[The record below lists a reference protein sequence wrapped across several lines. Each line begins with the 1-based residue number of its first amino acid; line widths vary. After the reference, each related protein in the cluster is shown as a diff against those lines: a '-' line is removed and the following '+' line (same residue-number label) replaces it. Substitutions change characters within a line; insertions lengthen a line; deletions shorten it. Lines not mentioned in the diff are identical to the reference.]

1 MAPLPAAKSADDIFA
16 TLEGFAGRDA
26 DWRSGRTFAYV
37 YDPGADVE
45 DVAKRAYMRF
55 LTENALAPG
64 AFPSLVRLEN
74 EVVGFALNHL
84 NAPEG
89 ASGSFTTGGTES
101 CLLAVKT
108 ARDYARAAKPHIT
121 RPELILPTTAHAAF
135 HKAAHY
141 FGLKKVL
148 VDVDPV
154 TFRAD
159 PAAIEAAI
167 TPNTIQIVA
176 SAVSYAY
183 GVLDPVA
190 EIAAI
195 AQKHDLLFHVDGCIG
210 GFLLPYIERIT
221 GVAKPFDFRVP
232 GVTSMSMDWHKYG
245 YCPKA
250 ASVVLHRSAELRRF
264 QFFACAEYEGYA
276 IVNPTILS
284 AKSGGP
290 LAAAWAVINYL
301 GDEGYL
307 RFVRRIHE
315 ATQKVMA
322 GIQAIPGLQLLAPTD
337 TNQIAFR
344 AEGFPCFHLV
354 AAMKAKDWLIQPQFG
369 AAKNRDNIHLSIGQS
384 NLEHVD
390 AFLADLAACTAAL
403 QGTKVSDAVLAVRAA
418 AAGLG
423 AADMT
428 QATLLR
434 LLDIGGV
441 GPGKKPS
448 SAAEMDLIL
457 DALPPKLTEMAL
469 TDAFSRLFTPR
480 R

>member
-1 MAPLPAAKSADDIFA
+1 MSMPDAKSADDIFA
-16 TLEGFAGRDA
+16 ALEGFAARDA
-26 DWRSGRTFAYV
+26 EWRTGRTFAYV

-45 DVAKRAYMRF
+45 EVAKRAYMRF

-64 AFPSLVRLEN
+64 AFPSLVKLEN

-89 ASGSFTTGGTES
+89 AAGSFTTGGTES

-108 ARDYARAAKPHIT
+108 ARDHARATRPHIT
-121 RPELILPTTAHAAF
+121 QPEIILPTTAHAAF

-154 TFRAD
+154 SLRAD
-159 PAAIEAAI
+159 PVAIEAAI

-183 GVLDPVA
+183 GVLDPIP
-190 EIAAI
+190 EIGSI
-195 AQKHDLLFHVDGCIG
+195 AQKHGLLFHVDGCIG
-210 GFLLPYIERIT
+210 GFLLRYVERIT
-221 GVAKPFDFRVP
+221 GVEKPFDFRVP

-250 ASVVLHRSAELRRF
+250 ASVVLHRSADLRRH

-301 GDEGYL
+301 GDAGYL
-307 RFVRRIHE
+307 NFVRRIHD
-315 ATQKVMA
+315 ATRQVIA
-322 GIQAIPGLQLLAPTD
+322 GIDAIPGLQLLSRTD

-344 AEGFPCFHLV
+344 ANEFPCFHLV
-354 AAMKAKDWLIQPQFG
+354 AAMKAKGWLIQPQFG
-369 AAKNRDNIHLSIGQS
+369 AARERDNIHLSIGQS
-384 NLEHVD
+384 NLEHVE
-390 AFLADLAACTAAL
+390 AFLADLAACTAEL
-403 QGTKVSDAVLAVRAA
+403 RGLKVSDAVVALREEVAK
-418 AAGLG
+418 LTPS
-423 AADMT
+423 DMT
-428 QATLLR
+428 PATLAR
-434 LLDIGGV
+434 LLDLAGV
-441 GPGKKPS
+441 GPGKRPS

-457 DALPPKLTEMAL
+457 DALPPRLAEMTLA
-469 TDAFSRLFTPR
+469 DGFSRLFTAR

>member
-1 MAPLPAAKSADDIFA
+1 MAALPAAKSADEITA
-16 TLEGFAGRDA
+16 ALEGFAGRDA
-26 DWRSGRTFAYV
+26 DWRTGRTFAYV

-74 EVVGFALNHL
+74 DVVGFALNHL
-84 NAPEG
+84 SAPEG

-108 ARDYARAAKPHIT
+108 ARDYARATRPHIT
-121 RPELILPTTAHAAF
+121 APELILPTTAHAAF

-148 VDVDPV
+148 VEVDPV
-154 TFRAD
+154 TLRAD
-159 PAAIEAAI
+159 PAAIAAAI

-183 GVLDPVA
+183 GVLDPIPQIA
-190 EIAAI
+190 EIA
-195 AQKHDLLFHVDGCIG
+195 QRHELLFHVDGCIG

-221 GVAKPFDFRVP
+221 GLEKPFDFRVP

-250 ASVVLHRSAELRRF
+250 ASVVLYRTAELRRF

-307 RFVRRIHE
+307 KFVRRIHE
-315 ATQKVMA
+315 ATSRVIA
-322 GIQAIPGLQLLAPTD
+322 GIEAIPGLQVLSRTD

-344 AEGFPCFHLV
+344 ADGFPCFHLV
-354 AAMKAKDWLIQPQFG
+354 AAMKEKNWLIQPQFG
-369 AAKNRDNIHLSIGQS
+369 AARGRDNIHLSIGQS
-384 NLEHVD
+384 NLDHVD
-390 AFLADLAACTAAL
+390 EFLADLALCTAEL
-403 QGTKVSDAVLAVRAA
+403 QGTKISEGALAVRAEA
-418 AAGLG
+418 AKLSKS
-423 AADMT
+423 DLT
-428 QATLLR
+428 PQTLLR

-457 DALPPKLTEMAL
+457 DALPPKLAELAL
-469 TDAFSRLFTPR
+469 SEAFSRLLTPR

>member
-1 MAPLPAAKSADDIFA
+1 MAALPAAKSADEISA
-16 TLEGFAGRDA
+16 ALEGFAARDA
-26 DWRSGRTFAYV
+26 DWRTGRTFAYV

-45 DVAKRAYMRF
+45 AVAKRAYMRF

-89 ASGSFTTGGTES
+89 AAGSFTTGGTES
-101 CLLAVKT
+101 CMLAVKT
-108 ARDYARAAKPHIT
+108 ARDHARATKPGIT
-121 RPELILPTTAHAAF
+121 APEIILPTTAHAAF

-148 VDVDPV
+148 VQVDPV
-154 TFRAD
+154 TLRAD

-183 GVLDPVA
+183 GVLDPIP
-190 EIAAI
+190 EIGAI
-195 AQKHDLLFHVDGCIG
+195 AERHGLLFHVDGCIG
-210 GFLLPYIERIT
+210 GFLLRYIERIT
-221 GVAKPFDFRVP
+221 GVEKPFDFRVT

-250 ASVVLHRSAELRRF
+250 ASVVLHRSAELRRH

-307 RFVRRIHE
+307 AFVRRIHE
-315 ATQKVMA
+315 GTQKVMA
-322 GIQAIPGLQLLAPTD
+322 GIEAIPGLQLLSRTD

-344 AEGFPCFHLV
+344 ATDFPCFHLV

-369 AAKNRDNIHLSIGQS
+369 AARERDNIHLSIGQS

-390 AFLADLAACTAAL
+390 AFLADLAACTAEL
-403 QGTKVSDAVLAVRAA
+403 RGVRTSDAVLAVRAEA
-418 AAGLG
+418 ARLTE
-423 AADMT
+423 ADLT
-428 QATLLR
+428 PQTLLR
-434 LLDIGGV
+434 LLQIGGV

-457 DALPPKLTEMAL
+457 DALPPRLAEMAL
-469 TDAFSRLFTPR
+469 TDAFSRLFTAR